1 MNIQTFNLMHSFA
14 YANMD
19 SGKKNIYSIRSVTNN
34 NKLPLFQG
42 SFPQVQ
48 CRRTLTGPLSSIVR
62 IMRTARKSLIF
73 LQPQAQTANN
83 FKYTGA
89 RGTPANNTYIRRQEE
104 TASAGPYEERVR
116 ANGSTCVRC
125 SIDSANNRFLRI
137 TINCQDFSR
146 CCLGKEKNKT
156 KTSPHPARL

>member
-1 MNIQTFNLMHSFA
+1 MHSFA
-14 YANMD
+14 YANMG
-19 SGKKNIYSIRSVTNN
+19 SGKKIFIASEAWLTTTNFLCFKVASLKFSVA
-34 NKLPLFQG
+34 G
-42 SFPQVQ
+42 HW
-48 CRRTLTGPLSSIVR
+48 TGPLSSIVR

-125 SIDSANNRFLRI
+125 SIDSANERPSRVANNRFLRI

-146 CCLGKEKNKT
+146 CCLGGKNKT

>member
-1 MNIQTFNLMHSFA
+1 M
-14 YANMD
+14 
-19 SGKKNIYSIRSVTNN
+19 TNN

-48 CRRTLTGPLSSIVR
+48 CRRTLAGPLSSIVR

-104 TASAGPYEERVR
+104 TASAGPYEERVH

-137 TINCQDFSR
+137 TINCQHFSR
-146 CCLGKEKNKT
+146 CCLGKEKIKQKHLHT
-156 KTSPHPARL
+156 PRDYKSLLRRRKLRRAKVIAYCLPTQQPQ